1 MIVRGG
7 GTIPTFGSNFTRL
20 TPWKIS
26 PTSTHVGCI
35 YIYIYTRIVIIS
47 LIYHM
52 KSHCIPIG
60 SPIKSHYIQH
70 QCYIVKHISYYIPW
84 SLSYPIIIMAGL
96 VSFQTNGAPCR
107 GASSSLA
114 LLHLWSSGR
123 YASHLRPAWGDKG
136 KGISSI
142 LPGTL

>member
-7 GTIPTFGSNFTRL
+7 HYPNLWRQFHQAYTLKNIPNCNPCRL
-20 TPWKIS
+20 
-26 PTSTHVGCI
+26 

-60 SPIKSHYIQH
+60 SPIKSHYILH
-70 QCYIVKHISYYIPW
+70 HCYIVKYISYYIPW
-84 SLSYPIIIMAGL
+84 SLSYPIMIMAGL
-96 VSFQTNGAPCR
+96 VSVQTNGAPCR

-136 KGISSI
+136 KGIFSI